1 MATDQLDTATA
12 PTTTPDTDM
21 RMVDLQLIEESLTNP
36 RRTFNQQKLAELA
49 ETIKQRGVVQPVLL
63 RPLPGTRMADT
74 FGFRRQGAP
83 LPVYELVSGARRL
96 RASHIAGATNIPAM
110 IRALTDREAREIQHI
125 ENIQRED
132 VDKLEEAESF
142 RSLLDD
148 FGMTADAI
156 GEKIGQS
163 RSYVY
168 AALKILDLC
177 QVGRQALRE
186 GKLDFSKALQVARIP
201 SESQQLKAIKDLSE
215 TDYEGEP
222 IIGARRAAA
231 YIRQHYMLALDKAPF
246 SRTDADLLPG
256 AGACTNC
263 PKRTGANPEL
273 FADVKSAD
281 VCTDAPCYHKKEEAH
296 AHQLAEQ
303 ARAKGQT
310 VIESKESAE
319 LVVMGG
325 YGPAPKLK
333 GYRRLDFADDS
344 PTDQPLRKIIGK
356 QMQAEGIEAVLIE
369 NPRKKGDMLAC
380 LPNEVVLRLL
390 KIVEAQA
397 TAPQA
402 KASTVSK
409 EARELAAQ
417 KKAAAEA
424 RAQAQ
429 YEQAWRDALLART
442 WNEVGSSGFEF
453 FTLDVHRYLVKQEAA
468 RLSTEQAERI
478 AARLDLGKVGA
489 HSAVIE
495 YANTTPTPHLLHL
508 LILMERTSRTEDRG
522 YLDRPANAGLMLVAG
537 VALQDK
543 LPVVINEVQAEA
555 KAKYMPE
562 RENPAAATDLAAQAG
577 EGAEGGKGGKGAAK
591 KSAARAGAK
600 AAAEAPKTSKAKASA
615 DIAAAMQALEGETT
629 TGSAAALQGNEA
641 PAPAGAAPVG
651 KAQPKLKAGATAKA
665 QDVAPTAQGN
675 EAQPVAAAQAT
686 PQPAGEPVAPLPE
699 IDKGAL
705 VRIKDDARGPN
716 GKRLKTCG
724 QVCWVAKGGTNDL
737 VLHYGP
743 KSNEAVLNIT
753 SAEVEPYKADPL
765 IGSKVRVLSNPMA
778 MDRNEYRWRQGTVKA
793 CKPDGWEIMFPGLK
807 GGVATFM
814 IFGTEELEVLE

>member
-12 PTTTPDTDM
+12 PTTAPDTDM

-96 RASHIAGATNIPAM
+96 RASHMAGAKTIPAM

-177 QVGRQALRE
+177 QVGRQALRD

-201 SESQQLKAIKDLSE
+201 SESQQLKAIKDLTE
-215 TDYEGEP
+215 TDYDGELR
-222 IIGARRAAA
+222 IGARRAAA
-231 YIRQHYMLALDKAPF
+231 YIREHYMLALDKAPF

-409 EARELAAQ
+409 EARELAEQ
-417 KKAAAEA
+417 KKAEAEA
-424 RAQAQ
+424 RAHAQ

-489 HSAVIE
+489 HSAVID
-495 YANTTPTPHLLHL
+495 YANTTATPHLLHL
-508 LILMERTSRTEDRG
+508 LIIMERTSRTEDRG

-543 LPVVINEVQAEA
+543 LPVVINQVQAEA

-562 RENPAAATDLAAQAG
+562 REKPAAATDLAAQAG

-615 DIAAAMQALEGETT
+615 DIAAAMQALEGEST
-629 TGSAAALQGNEA
+629 TGSAAALQGDEA
-641 PAPAGAAPVG
+641 PAPAGAAPVD

-675 EAQPVAAAQAT
+675 EAQPVATAQAT
-686 PQPAGEPVAPLPE
+686 PQPAREPTAPLPRIE
-699 IDKGAL
+699 QGAI
-705 VRIKDDARGPN
+705 VRVKADARGAD
-716 GKRLKTCG
+716 GKRRKTCG
-724 QVCWVAKGGTNDL
+724 RVGVVETGGKDL
-737 VLHYGP
+737 VLRFGP
-743 KSNEAVLNIT
+743 KSHEMLANIT

-765 IGSKVRVLSNPMA
+765 IGSKVRVLHAGMT
-778 MDRNEYRWRQGTVKA
+778 MQRNEFRWRQGTVKA
-793 CKPDGWEIMFPGLK
+793 CKDDGWEIMFPGVK

>member
-1 MATDQLDTATA
+1 MATEAHDTVTVTLPA
-12 PTTTPDTDM
+12 PETDM

-63 RPLPGTRMADT
+63 RPLPGTRMAET

-96 RASHIAGATNIPAM
+96 RASHIAGCKNIPAM

-156 GEKIGQS
+156 GDKIGQS

-177 QVGRQALRE
+177 QVGRQALRD

-201 SESQQLKAIKDLSE
+201 NESQQLKAIKDLTE

-222 IIGARRAAA
+222 RIGARRAAA
-231 YIRQHYMLALDKAPF
+231 YIREHYMLALDKAPF

-256 AGACTNC
+256 AGACTDC

-296 AHQLAEQ
+296 AHQMAEQ

-319 LVVMGG
+319 LVVLGG
-325 YGPAPKLK
+325 YGPTPKLK

-356 QMQAEGIEAVLIE
+356 QMKAEGIEPVLIE

-380 LPNEVVLRLL
+380 LPNEVALRLL
-390 KIVEAQA
+390 KAVEAQA
-397 TAPQA
+397 TAPES
-402 KASTVSK
+402 KNVSK
-409 EARELAAQ
+409 EVREMADA
-417 KKAAAEA
+417 KKAKAEERAA
-424 RAQAQ
+424 AQ

-442 WNEVGSSGFEF
+442 WSEIDSGDFEF
-453 FTLDVHRYLVKQEAA
+453 FTQDVHRYLLKQEAA

-489 HSAVIE
+489 HSAVID
-495 YANTTPTPHLLHL
+495 YANTTPTPQLMHL
-508 LILMERTSRTEDRG
+508 LIIMERTCRTEDRG
-522 YLDRPANAGLMLVAG
+522 YLDRPANEGLMLVAR
-537 VALQDK
+537 VAHLDR
-543 LPVVINEVQAEA
+543 LPVVINEVQADA
-555 KAKYMPE
+555 KAKYLHEPVKPAAPKTASTP
-562 RENPAAATDLAAQAG
+562 NPAAQATTTRAGDKATGAKAKTLPAAQA
-577 EGAEGGKGGKGAAK
+577 
-591 KSAARAGAK
+591 RAT
-600 AAAEAPKTSKAKASA
+600 APKTSKAEATA
-615 DIAAAMQALEGETT
+615 QIAAALAEAEGGQIQAP
-629 TGSAAALQGNEA
+629 AAQGNEGA
-641 PAPAGAAPVG
+641 PAPAGGGACDAAPSNSAAPVG
-651 KAQPKLKAGATAKA
+651 PSVAWPFPNGWAEATAT
-665 QDVAPTAQGN
+665 DS
-675 EAQPVAAAQAT
+675 AAA
-686 PQPAGEPVAPLPE
+686 PAGEA
-699 IDKGAL
+699 GADAETGATVEGGETL
-705 VRIKDDARGPN
+705 V
-716 GKRLKTCG
+716 
-724 QVCWVAKGGTNDL
+724 
-737 VLHYGP
+737 
-743 KSNEAVLNIT
+743 IT
-753 SAEVEPYKADPL
+753 SGMVLMVKDTCDAVSWRGRKVTVTGVKGNSIKAREANKPPAYAE
-765 IGSKVRVLSNPMA
+765 R
-778 MDRNEYRWRQGTVKA
+778 GTFFA
-793 CKPDGWEIMFPGLK
+793 EDLEALK
-807 GGVATFM
+807 
-814 IFGTEELEVLE
+814 

>member
-12 PTTTPDTDM
+12 PTTAPDTDM

-74 FGFRRQGAP
+74 FGFRPQGAP

-96 RASHIAGATNIPAM
+96 RASHIAGAKTIPAM

-177 QVGRQALRE
+177 QVGRQALRD

-201 SESQQLKAIKDLSE
+201 SESQQLKAIKDLTE
-215 TDYEGEP
+215 TDYDGELR
-222 IIGARRAAA
+222 IGARRAAA
-231 YIRQHYMLALDKAPF
+231 YIREHYMLALDKAPF

-409 EARELAAQ
+409 EARELAEQ

-424 RAQAQ
+424 RAHAQ

-489 HSAVIE
+489 HSAVID
-495 YANTTPTPHLLHL
+495 YADTTATPHLLHL
-508 LILMERTSRTEDRG
+508 LIIMERTSRTEDRG

-543 LPVVINEVQAEA
+543 LPVVINQVQAEA

-562 RENPAAATDLAAQAG
+562 REKPAAATDLAAQAG
-577 EGAEGGKGGKGAAK
+577 EGAEGAKGGKGAAK

-615 DIAAAMQALEGETT
+615 DIAAAMQALEGEST
-629 TGSAAALQGNEA
+629 TGSAAALQGDEA
-641 PAPAGAAPVG
+641 PAPAGAAPVD

-675 EAQPVAAAQAT
+675 EAQPVATAQAT
-686 PQPAGEPVAPLPE
+686 PQPAGEPAAPLPRIE
-699 IDKGAL
+699 QGAL
-705 VRIKDDARGPN
+705 VRVKADARGAD
-716 GKRLKTCG
+716 GKRRKTCG
-724 QVCWVAKGGTNDL
+724 RVGVVETGGKDL
-737 VLHYGP
+737 VLRFGP
-743 KSNEAVLNIT
+743 KSHEVLANIT
-753 SAEVEPYKADPL
+753 SAEVEPYNADPL
-765 IGSKVRVLSNPMA
+765 IGSKVRVLHAGMT
-778 MDRNEYRWRQGTVKA
+778 MQRNEYRWRQGTVKA
-793 CKPDGWEIMFPGLK
+793 CKDDGWEIMFPGVK

>member
-1 MATDQLDTATA
+1 MATEAHDTVTATL
-12 PTTTPDTDM
+12 PTPETDM
-21 RMVDLQLIEESLTNP
+21 RMVDLHLIEESLTNP

-96 RASHIAGATNIPAM
+96 RASHMAGAKTIPAM

-156 GEKIGQS
+156 GDKIGQS

-177 QVGRQALRE
+177 QVGRQALRD

-201 SESQQLKAIKDLSE
+201 SESQQLKAIKDLTE

-222 IIGARRAAA
+222 RIGARRAAA
-231 YIRQHYMLALDKAPF
+231 YIREHYMLALDKAPF
-246 SRTDADLLPG
+246 SRTDAGLLPG
-256 AGACTNC
+256 AGACTDC

-325 YGPAPKLK
+325 YGPTPKLK

-356 QMQAEGIEAVLIE
+356 QMKAEGIEPVLIE

-380 LPNEVVLRLL
+380 LPNEVALRLL
-390 KIVEAQA
+390 KSVEAQA
-397 TAPQA
+397 TAPES
-402 KASTVSK
+402 KNVSK
-409 EARELAAQ
+409 EVREMADA
-417 KKAAAEA
+417 KKAKAEE
-424 RAQAQ
+424 RATAQ

-442 WNEVGSSGFEF
+442 WSEIDSGDFEF
-453 FTLDVHRYLVKQEAA
+453 FTQDVHRYLLKQEAA

-478 AARLDLGKVGA
+478 ATRLDLGKVGA
-489 HSAVIE
+489 HSAVID
-495 YANTTPTPHLLHL
+495 YANTTPTPQLMHL
-508 LILMERTSRTEDRG
+508 LIIMERTCRTEDRG
-522 YLDRPANAGLMLVAG
+522 YLDRPANEGLMLVAR
-537 VALQDK
+537 VAHLDR

-555 KAKYMPE
+555 KAKYLPE
-562 RENPAAATDLAAQAG
+562 PVKTAAPESASTPNPAAQAIPTREWKGKGTKGKATPAAQA
-577 EGAEGGKGGKGAAK
+577 
-591 KSAARAGAK
+591 RAT
-600 AAAEAPKTSKAKASA
+600 APKTSKAEATA
-615 DIAAAMQALEGETT
+615 QIAAALAEAEGD
-629 TGSAAALQGNEA
+629 QIQA
-641 PAPAGAAPVG
+641 PA
-651 KAQPKLKAGATAKA
+651 
-665 QDVAPTAQGN
+665 AQGN
-675 EAQPVAAAQAT
+675 EGAPAPTGGDAVDAAPSNTAALLDPSVEWLRLKPARTSKATDSAAAPGSEASADVGT
-686 PQPAGEPVAPLPE
+686 
-699 IDKGAL
+699 GA
-705 VRIKDDARGPN
+705 
-716 GKRLKTCG
+716 
-724 QVCWVAKGGTNDL
+724 
-737 VLHYGP
+737 
-743 KSNEAVLNIT
+743 
-753 SAEVEPYKADPL
+753 
-765 IGSKVRVLSNPMA
+765 
-778 MDRNEYRWRQGTVKA
+778 TVKGSEPLVVTTGMVLMVKDTCDA
-793 CKPDGWEIMFPGLK
+793 VSWRGRKVTVTGVKGTSIKAREANKPPAHAERG
-807 GGVATFM
+807 TF
-814 IFGTEELEVLE
+814 FAEDLEALQ

>member
-1 MATDQLDTATA
+1 MATDQHDTVLATLPA
-12 PTTTPDTDM
+12 PDTDL

-49 ETIKQRGVVQPVLL
+49 ETIKDKGVVQPVLL
-63 RPLPGTRMADT
+63 RPLPGTRMTDT

-83 LPVYELVSGARRL
+83 LPVYELVSGARRF
-96 RASHIAGATNIPAM
+96 RASNIAGKKTIPAM

-156 GEKIGQS
+156 GDKIGQS

-186 GKLDFSKALQVARIP
+186 GKLDFSKALHVARIP
-201 SESQQLKAIKDLSE
+201 SESQQLKAIKDLTE
-215 TDYEGEP
+215 TDHEGEP
-222 IIGARRAAA
+222 RIGARRAAA
-231 YIRQHYMLALDKAPF
+231 YIREHYMLALDKAPF
-246 SRTDADLLPG
+246 SRTDADLLPE

-273 FADVKSAD
+273 FSDVKSAD
-281 VCTDAPCYHKKEEAH
+281 VCTDAPCFHKKEEAH
-296 AHQLAEQ
+296 SHQLAEQ

-356 QMQAEGIEAVLIE
+356 QMQAEGIEPVLIE

-380 LPNEVVLRLL
+380 LPNEVALRLI
-390 KIVEAQA
+390 KIVQAQA

-409 EARELAAQ
+409 EARELAET
-417 KKAAAEA
+417 KKAAADA
-424 RAQAQ
+424 RAHAQ

-442 WNEVGSSGFEF
+442 WSEIDSGDFEF
-453 FTLDVHRYLVKQEAA
+453 FTLDVHRYLLKQEAV

-489 HSAVIE
+489 HAAVID
-495 YANTTPTPHLLHL
+495 YAKTTPTPQLMHL
-508 LILMERTSRTEDRG
+508 LIIMERTSRTEDRG
-522 YLDRPANAGLMLVAG
+522 YLDRPANEGLMLVAG
-537 VALQDK
+537 VAHLDR

-555 KAKYMPE
+555 KAKYLPE
-562 RENPAAATDLAAQAG
+562 PAKPAAPESASTPNPAAQATTTRAGDKTKGAKGNPPPAAQA
-577 EGAEGGKGGKGAAK
+577 
-591 KSAARAGAK
+591 RAT
-600 AAAEAPKTSKAKASA
+600 APKTTKAEATA
-615 DIAAAMQALEGETT
+615 QIAAALAEAEGSQIQAP
-629 TGSAAALQGNEA
+629 AAHGNEGA
-641 PAPAGAAPVG
+641 PAPAGGVAGGAAPRKMATPMGPSGAWPFPKVAAEATAPDSAAPPSG
-651 KAQPKLKAGATAKA
+651 KASAGAKTGATVEGGELA
-665 QDVAPTAQGN
+665 PDVK
-675 EAQPVAAAQAT
+675 VKI
-686 PQPAGEPVAPLPE
+686 LPN
-699 IDKGAL
+699 
-705 VRIKDDARGPN
+705 ARGPKQAPHV
-716 GKRLKTCG
+716 GKVGHIVRCINP
-724 QVCWVAKGGTNDL
+724 QVWEVSIPREKRSVPWV
-737 VLHYGP
+737 V
-743 KSNEAVLNIT
+743 
-753 SAEVEPYKADPL
+753 
-765 IGSKVRVLSNPMA
+765 
-778 MDRNEYRWRQGTVKA
+778 
-793 CKPDGWEIMFPGLK
+793 
-807 GGVATFM
+807 TFHV
-814 IFGTEELEVLE
+814 TELEVVA

>member
-1 MATDQLDTATA
+1 MATDQQDTATLPPPA
-12 PTTTPDTDM
+12 PETDM

-96 RASHIAGATNIPAM
+96 RASHIAGAKTIPAM

-177 QVGRQALRE
+177 QVGRQALRD

-201 SESQQLKAIKDLSE
+201 SESQQLKAIKDLTE

-231 YIRQHYMLALDKAPF
+231 YIRLHYMLALDKAPF

-402 KASTVSK
+402 KANTVSK
-409 EARELAAQ
+409 EARELAEQ

-489 HSAVIE
+489 HSAVID

-562 RENPAAATDLAAQAG
+562 REKPAAATDLAAQAG

-629 TGSAAALQGNEA
+629 TGSAAALQGDEA
-641 PAPAGAAPVG
+641 PAAAGAAQVD

-665 QDVAPTAQGN
+665 QDVAPTALGN
-675 EAQPVAAAQAT
+675 KAQPVATAQAT
-686 PQPAGEPVAPLPE
+686 PQPAGAPAAPLPE
-699 IDKGAL
+699 IDKGTL
-705 VRIKDDARGPN
+705 VRIKEDVRGPN

-724 QVCWVAKGGTNDL
+724 QVCWVAKGGTKDL

-753 SAEVEPYKADPL
+753 SADVEPYKADPL
-765 IGSKVRVLSNPMA
+765 IGSKVRVLSNPIDMH
-778 MDRNEYRWRQGTVKA
+778 RNEYRWRQGTVKA

-814 IFGTEELEVLE
+814 IFRTEELEVLA

>member
-1 MATDQLDTATA
+1 MATDQHDTATA
-12 PTTTPDTDM
+12 TAPETDM
-21 RMVDLQLIEESLTNP
+21 RVVDLQLIEESLTNP

-96 RASHIAGATNIPAM
+96 RASHMAGVKTIPAM

-156 GEKIGQS
+156 GEKIQQS

-177 QVGRQALRE
+177 QVGRQALRD

-201 SESQQLKAIKDLSE
+201 SESQQLKAIKDLTE
-215 TDYEGEP
+215 TDYDGEP
-222 IIGARRAAA
+222 RIGARRAAA
-231 YIRQHYMLALDKAPF
+231 YIREHYMLALDKAPF

-319 LVVMGG
+319 LVVSGG

-356 QMQAEGIEAVLIE
+356 QMKAEGIEPVLIE

-380 LPNEVVLRLL
+380 LPNEVALRLL
-390 KIVEAQA
+390 KAVEAQA

-409 EARELAAQ
+409 EARELADT
-417 KKAAAEA
+417 KRAAAEA

-442 WNEVGSSGFEF
+442 WTEVGSGDFEY

-489 HSAVIE
+489 HSAVID
-495 YANTTPTPHLLHL
+495 YANTTPTPQLLHL
-508 LILMERTSRTEDRG
+508 LIVMERTSRTEDRG
-522 YLDRPANAGLMLVAG
+522 YLDRPANEGLMLVAR
-537 VALQDK
+537 VALLDK

-562 RENPAAATDLAAQAG
+562 REKAAVATDLAAQAG
-577 EGAEGGKGGKGAAK
+577 EGAEGGKAAK
-591 KSAARAGAK
+591 AGAKKPAARAGAK
-600 AAAEAPKTSKAKASA
+600 AAEVPKTSKAKASA
-615 DIAAAMQALEGETT
+615 DIAAAMQALEGEAT
-629 TGSAAALQGNEA
+629 TGSAHALQGNEA
-641 PAPAGAAPVG
+641 PAVAYALPADTAVPTLKPVAAWPFPPTG
-651 KAQPKLKAGATAKA
+651 SNSK
-665 QDVAPTAQGN
+665 APTAQGN
-675 EAQPVAAAQAT
+675 NAQPVAAAQAT
-686 PQPAGEPVAPLPE
+686 PQPAGGLAS
-699 IDKGAL
+699 
-705 VRIKDDARGPN
+705 
-716 GKRLKTCG
+716 
-724 QVCWVAKGGTNDL
+724 GGRVT
-737 VLHYGP
+737 V
-743 KSNEAVLNIT
+743 KSNAT
-753 SAEVEPYKADPL
+753 APRKAPF
-765 IGSKVRVLSNPMA
+765 IGHEGELRYLVGKSRTNWRVAFP
-778 MDRNEYRWRQGTVKA
+778 GTVKRGS
-793 CKPDGWEIMFPGLK
+793 PVVE
-807 GGVATFM
+807 TFAAD
-814 IFGTEELEVLE
+814 ELEAVSI